1 MSQTE
6 TTKVMPSNKQSG
18 FTLIELAISLV
29 ILGILMGGAY
39 QLLASDNA
47 KAGSLYNKMENL
59 GMAQERAK
67 QDLGCYI
74 GKFQGLFD
82 GAQANI
88 LMSPAAADTAGNAGY
103 CETRAAAAA
112 RLAAAW
118 KGPYVKS
125 EPVQGGELVMDDIA
139 AGVDLKFG
147 TVAADGTGGIS
158 RYYFV
163 AAESVPEDM
172 AKAFLNSCVQGY
184 NEVTNTALDGTSLSA
199 PATAFKKFKCYG
211 DPTAGKVGYMYGQS
225 R

>member
-1 MSQTE
+1 MITNNKN
-6 TTKVMPSNKQSG
+6 TRNKQSG
-18 FTLIELAISLV
+18 FTIIELAISMVL
-29 ILGILMGGAY
+29 LGILIGGAY

-47 KAGSLYNKMENL
+47 KAGALYSKMESL
-59 GMAQERAK
+59 GMAQDRAK
-67 QDLGCYI
+67 QDMGCYV

-88 LMSPAAADTAGNAGY
+88 LMAPGATDTAGNSGY
-103 CETRAAAAA
+103 CETRAASGA

-125 EPVQGGELVMDDIA
+125 EPVIAGELVMDDVA

-147 TVAADGTGGIS
+147 TVASDGTGGIS

-163 AAESVPEDM
+163 AAENVPEDM
-172 AKAFLNSCVQGY
+172 AKSFLNSCVQGY
-184 NEVTNTALDGTSLSA
+184 NEVSNSALDGTSLSA

-211 DPTAGKVGYMYGQS
+211 DPVAGRVGYMYAQS